1 MIIARIF
8 VQTIALA
15 LGQIRANKVRA
26 ILTALGIIVGVG
38 SVAAVIAAL
47 QGMQAYVLSEFE
59 SFGTKKI
66 YIDDDI
72 PRELRGRVHWRD
84 VQLTEEEIRAIAAHA
99 PAVVR
104 ITPMRHGAYEVSHGQ
119 VSLESVS
126 VVGIWPQWHEIEG
139 RDVEEGRKFNS
150 IDEAEKRQV
159 CLINDKAVEELDL
172 SRNPVGEHINIAGR
186 RFLIVGKVETKN
198 VGAMFGGGETQSEI
212 FIPMSVAKKLNT
224 WGRINYAMAELASP
238 ELAEEATA
246 QIRMILR
253 TMRGIKP
260 GEPETFEVQVMQ
272 EFLDQFKALAAGMT
286 AVGGGIVSVSLLVGG
301 IGIMNI
307 MLVSVSE
314 RTREIGLRKAV
325 GAKPSVILLQFLT
338 EAVTLC
344 LVGGMA
350 GLALG
355 QALTLL
361 IQRIPGANLEQAA
374 IPLWAM
380 FLALAFSASVG
391 VIFGMFPAIKA
402 ARLDPIEA
410 LRHE

>member
-1 MIIARIF
+1 MIVARVF

-26 ILTALGIIVGVG
+26 MLTALGIIVGVG

-59 SFGTKKI
+59 SFGTKKV
-66 YIDDDI
+66 YIDDNI
-72 PRELRGRVHWRD
+72 PRELRGKVHWRD
-84 VQLTEEEIRAIAAHA
+84 VLLTEEEVQAIAAHA

-104 ITPMRHGAYEVSHGQ
+104 ITPMRHSAYEVSHGQ
-119 VSLESVS
+119 VTLESVS

-139 RDVEEGRKFNS
+139 RDVEVGRKFNR

-172 SRNPVGEHINIAGR
+172 NRNPVGEHINIAGR
-186 RFLIVGKVETKN
+186 RFLIVGKVETKD

-212 FIPMSVAKKLNT
+212 FIPMSVAKKLNPRG
-224 WGRINYAMAELASP
+224 WINYAMAELASP

-272 EFLDQFKALAAGMT
+272 EFLDRFKALAAGMT
-286 AVGGGIVSVSLLVGG
+286 AVGAGIVSVSLLVGG

-325 GAKPSVILLQFLT
+325 GAKPSVILFQFLT

-380 FLALAFSASVG
+380 ALALAFSASVG